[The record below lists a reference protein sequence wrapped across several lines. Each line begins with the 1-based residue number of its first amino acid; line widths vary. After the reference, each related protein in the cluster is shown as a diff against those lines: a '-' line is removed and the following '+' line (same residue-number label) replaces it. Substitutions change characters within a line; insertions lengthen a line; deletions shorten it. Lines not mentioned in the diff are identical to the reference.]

1 MIRVFLVDDHPVV
14 RSGYRRLLEQERAF
28 HVVGEA
34 SHADEALQWLIQ
46 TEGDSAGHPAVDVIV
61 SDVSMPNGDVWLLL
75 RALAAQVSAPR
86 VLICSMHDDPLLV
99 RRCLDSGAAGY
110 VSKNAPPLSL
120 LDAVR
125 LVHDGLRYVSE
136 DIAPVSQEQQ
146 QQLAVIA
153 ALSPRERD
161 IWRLLASGLSAAQC
175 AEQLALSHKTVANY
189 QTTIKDK
196 LQVTSVSALV
206 HLAQK
211 YQWLVE
217 SPLRQLSP

>member
-1 MIRVFLVDDHPVV
+1 VV

-28 HVVGEA
+28 EVVGEA
-34 SHADEALQWLIQ
+34 AHAEQALAYL
-46 TEGDSAGHPAVDVIV
+46 EGASADHPAIDVIV
-61 SDVSMPNGDVWLLL
+61 SDVSMPHGGVWPLL
-75 RALAAQVSAPR
+75 RALGSQGSAPR

-136 DIAPVSQEQQ
+136 DIAPVSREQQ
-146 QQLAVIA
+146 QQLATISE
-153 ALSPRERD
+153 LSARERD
-161 IWRLLASGLSAAQC
+161 IWRLLASGLSVAAC

-196 LQVTSVSALV
+196 LQVTSASALV

-211 YQWLVE
+211 YQWLLE
-217 SPLRQLSP
+217 SPPSQAGI